1 MGNEEE
7 DEGRKKLEHIM
18 IAPEQIAENSSGIL
32 KGARHKVLKWIA
44 DPLRASE
51 LAGDESGK

>member
-32 KGARHKVLKWIA
+32 KGARHKVLK
-44 DPLRASE
+44 
-51 LAGDESGK
+51 